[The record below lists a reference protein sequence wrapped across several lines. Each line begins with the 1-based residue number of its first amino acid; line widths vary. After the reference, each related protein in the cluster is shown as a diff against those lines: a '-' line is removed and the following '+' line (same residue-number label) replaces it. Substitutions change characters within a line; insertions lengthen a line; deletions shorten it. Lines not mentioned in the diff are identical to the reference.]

1 MFKRGDRVVCIKE
14 YCIDKGLIGEIG
26 TVYTNCKTQAGVCFD
41 NPSLSL
47 ESPSMGRISNKM
59 YKEINGKCWHFRYH
73 PEQYLIKIDCIE
85 IL

>member
-14 YCIDKGLIGEIG
+14 YYIDKGLIGEIG
-26 TVYTNCKTQAGVCFD
+26 TVYTNCKTQD
-41 NPSLSL
+41 
-47 ESPSMGRISNKM
+47 
-59 YKEINGKCWHFRYH
+59 GKCWHFRYH